1 MAVTP
6 TPPKKLVFHQCM
18 GETSQP
24 SGKSH
29 GPSKWVHQSVT
40 ASIFSIWSGA
50 MCLPPHLDIFASHIS
65 FFGAFIN
72 DPKKSTRKSWKVAS
86 LQTPGGRQL
95 GMKILTSPNFPNW
108 PCKSWTRPSW
118 RLSLPPNLLAQ
129 LIPSPAGPLEPVP
142 WRPCMNDETKIL
154 GFLSRSLF
162 FWDANFLLGP
172 SKMAL
177 NLCFTELIFTLRTG
191 SYRRYFT
198 PISTWWQ
205 GHLVEKT
212 QENTDLLT
220 ADTFRKTMFNRKWHR
235 IVVVE
240 TRGCC
245 VQKSD
250 SRKQKI
256 VVVAVVLLRIVW
268 LLGDHTIWRGPL
280 TCNTR
285 F

>member
-1 MAVTP
+1 MA
-6 TPPKKLVFHQCM
+6 L
-18 GETSQP
+18 P
-24 SGKSH
+24 SGCIKVWQLPFFPY
-29 GPSKWVHQSVT
+29 GQGQCV
-40 ASIFSIWSGA
+40 
-50 MCLPPHLDIFASHIS
+50 LPPHLDIFASHIS

-72 DPKKSTRKSWKVAS
+72 DPKKINPEKKWVDVFATFKPLGAGSWEWKSSHPPTSQTGRVNPELGPVGVWVYHPISWHNLFHLQPDRWNQCPGGPVWMMRQKSWDFWA
-86 LQTPGGRQL
+86 
-95 GMKILTSPNFPNW
+95 
-108 PCKSWTRPSW
+108 
-118 RLSLPPNLLAQ
+118 
-129 LIPSPAGPLEPVP
+129 E
-142 WRPCMNDETKIL
+142 
-154 GFLSRSLF
+154 LF

>member
-1 MAVTP
+1 MVRGNVCC
-6 TPPKKLVFHQCM
+6 PPIWIFLLLTSVF
-18 GETSQP
+18 
-24 SGKSH
+24 
-29 GPSKWVHQSVT
+29 
-40 ASIFSIWSGA
+40 I
-50 MCLPPHLDIFASHIS
+50 
-65 FFGAFIN
+65 GAFIN
-72 DPKKSTRKSWKVAS
+72 DPKKSTRKKNGLMFLPLSNPWGPAV
-86 LQTPGGRQL
+86 GGL
-95 GMKILTSPNFPNW
+95 KILTSPNFPNW

-142 WRPCMNDETKIL
+142 WRPCMNDETEIL

-268 LLGDHTIWRGPL
+268 LLGDHTIWRGAL

>member
-1 MAVTP
+1 MA
-6 TPPKKLVFHQCM
+6 L
-18 GETSQP
+18 P
-24 SGKSH
+24 SGCIKVWQLPFFPY
-29 GPSKWVHQSVT
+29 GQGQCV
-40 ASIFSIWSGA
+40 
-50 MCLPPHLDIFASHIS
+50 CPPHLDIFASHIS

-72 DPKKSTRKSWKVAS
+72 DPKKSTRKKMGWCFCHLRNTYWWKVAS
-86 LQTPGGRQL
+86 LHTPGGRQL

-142 WRPCMNDETKIL
+142 WRPCMNDETEIL

-256 VVVAVVLLRIVW
+256 VVVAV
-268 LLGDHTIWRGPL
+268 
-280 TCNTR
+280 
-285 F
+285 